1 MESQPER
8 ERDRRWMDEALALA
22 RRGVGRTSP
31 NPAVGAV
38 VLDAKG
44 APAGRGWHER
54 AGAPHAETA
63 ALREAGARA
72 RGGTLYLTLEP
83 CAHQG
88 RTPPCAP
95 AVAGAG
101 IARVVAAVQD
111 PDPRTSGRG
120 FQILREAGVRV
131 EVGLR
136 AREAVRLN
144 EPFFAWNREG
154 RPFVTLKVA
163 ASLDGRIATRTGE
176 SRWLTGERARAWVHD
191 CRDRVD
197 AILVGAGTILKDD
210 PLLTAR
216 PEGREGKPLLRVVL
230 DSRLKTPES
239 ARILPPDRGVATI
252 LATIGSAPSE
262 KEELLRKAGAEI
274 LRLGP
279 SGPEGVPLAPLIE
292 KLGERGVRHLLV
304 EGGGRVHG
312 SFLREGMAHKVL
324 FFLAPLIIGDER
336 APGAVAGLSPRLPGE
351 GLRLSHVR
359 WELLGEDLLV
369 EGYLKPP
376 VWAAYGEDGDV

>member
-1 MESQPER
+1 MESQP

-22 RRGVGRTSP
+22 RRGEGRTSP

-38 VLDAKG
+38 VLDARG
-44 APAGRGWHER
+44 ELAGRGWHER
-54 AGAPHAETA
+54 AGAPHAEAA
-63 ALREAGARA
+63 ALREAGERA

-101 IARVVAAVQD
+101 VARVVAAVQD

-120 FQILREAGVRV
+120 FQILRDAGVRI
-131 EVGLR
+131 EAGLR

-144 EPFFAWNREG
+144 EPFFTWQREG
-154 RPFVTLKVA
+154 RPFVTLKAA
-163 ASLDGRIATRTGE
+163 ASLDGRIASRTGA
-176 SRWLTGERARAWVHD
+176 SRWITGERARAWAHEY
-191 CRDRVD
+191 RDRVD
-197 AILVGAGTILKDD
+197 AILVGSGTVLKDD

-216 PEGREGKPLLRVVL
+216 PEGREGKPLLRIIL
-230 DSRLKTPES
+230 DSHLETPET
-239 ARILPPDRGVATI
+239 AKVLPPDRGVATI
-252 LATIGSAPSE
+252 LATTGEAPRE
-262 KEELLRKAGAEI
+262 REALLRRAGAEV

-279 SGPEGVPLAPLIE
+279 PEGGRVPLAPLVVE
-292 KLGERGVRHLLV
+292 LGKRGVRHLLV

-312 SFLREGMAHKVL
+312 AFLGGGWAHKVL
-324 FFLAPLIIGDER
+324 FFLAPLIMGDAQ
-336 APGAVAGLSPRLPGE
+336 APGAVAGLAPGLPGG
-351 GLRLSHVR
+351 GLRLTHVR
-359 WELLGEDLLV
+359 WERLGEDMLA
-369 EGYLKPP
+369 EGYLRPP